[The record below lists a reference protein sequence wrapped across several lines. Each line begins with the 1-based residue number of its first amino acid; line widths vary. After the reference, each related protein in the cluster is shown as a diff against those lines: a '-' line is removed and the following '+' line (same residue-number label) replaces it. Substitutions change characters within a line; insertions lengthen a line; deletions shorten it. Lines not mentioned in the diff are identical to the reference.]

1 MPLVGFY
8 GDDFT
13 GSVDAL
19 LQYRRAGL
27 DGVLL
32 TDPEDLVPTDPTTPD
47 RAVIG
52 LAGISRSLPSDE
64 LAAEV
69 APALTRLRELAPHVV
84 QYKACSTVDSSP
96 GIGSLGRVIE
106 LARQLFPPVPVPMIF
121 AQPDFGRYTVF
132 GQHFATDGDRTYRLD
147 RHPTM
152 AKHPVTPIAEA
163 DLARLIGR
171 QTWLE
176 LDHVPWT
183 RYDDR
188 PRLETMI
195 NTGAAA
201 AVVCDAFLDDHLE
214 LVARAALAEP
224 TRPRF
229 MIGSGGLSLGVG
241 RALRAGRPEPA
252 DDLPVTATPAS
263 DRTMAISGSYS
274 DRTREQIAAAVAAGW
289 RELDLFQPGVA
300 DRAAGLHGTGAPV
313 VVHSLAREL
322 TGPGRTGEI
331 AGRLAEV
338 AEACVAAVPE
348 TRLISCGGDTSGSV
362 LRRAG
367 VRELTIEAQ
376 PWGNVVLGRAGL
388 AAGRSYEL
396 ILKGGQM
403 GHADL
408 FEDVRHGRALP

>member
-19 LQYRRAGL
+19 LQFRRAGL

-32 TDPEDLVPTDPTTPD
+32 TCPD
-47 RAVIG
+47 DVAAGSDHEVVG
-52 LAGISRSLPSDE
+52 LAGVSRSLPSDD

-69 APALTRLRELAPHVV
+69 TPALTRLRALAPRVV

-96 GIGSLGRVIE
+96 EVGSLGRVLE
-106 LARQLFPPVPVPMIF
+106 LARQLFPPLPVPMIF

-152 AKHPVTPIAEA
+152 AKHPVTPITEA
-163 DLARLIGR
+163 DLARLIRR
-171 QTWLE
+171 QTWLPVDS
-176 LDHVPWT
+176 LSWT
-183 RYDDR
+183 DYPDPDR
-188 PRLETMI
+188 RAAMI
-195 NTGAAA
+195 NSGDHA
-201 AVVCDAFLDDHLE
+201 AVVCDAFLDEHLE
-214 LVARAALAEP
+214 LVARTALDEP

-229 MIGSGGLSLGVG
+229 MIGSGGLSLGLG
-241 RALRAGRPEPA
+241 RALRPSTSRSGAAAALPTSAEPA
-252 DDLPVTATPAS
+252 TG
-263 DRTMAISGSYS
+263 RTVAISGSYS
-274 DRTREQIAAAVAAGW
+274 DRTREQIAAAVRAGW
-289 RELDLFQPGVA
+289 QELDLFESGVA
-300 DRAAGLHGTGAPV
+300 ERAATQHRAGTAV
-313 VVHSLAREL
+313 IVHSLSREL
-322 TGPGRTGEI
+322 PAERNGEI
-331 AGRLAEV
+331 AERLAEV
-338 AEACVAAVPE
+338 ADACVAAVPQ

-376 PWGNVVLGRAGL
+376 PWGNVVLCRAGL
-388 AAGRSYEL
+388 ADGRSYEL

-403 GHADL
+403 GHAAL
-408 FEDVRHGRALP
+408 FEDVRLGRARSS

>member
-32 TDPEDLVPTDPTTPD
+32 TDPEDLVPTDPTVPD

-69 APALTRLRELAPHVV
+69 APALTRLRELAPRMV

-96 GIGSLGRVIE
+96 EIGSLGRVIE
-106 LARQLFPPVPVPMIF
+106 LGRQLFPPVPVPMIF

-176 LDHVPWT
+176 LGHVPWT
-183 RYDDR
+183 CVRR
-188 PRLETMI
+188 
-195 NTGAAA
+195 
-201 AVVCDAFLDDHLE
+201 
-214 LVARAALAEP
+214 
-224 TRPRF
+224 
-229 MIGSGGLSLGVG
+229 S
-241 RALRAGRPEPA
+241 
-252 DDLPVTATPAS
+252 
-263 DRTMAISGSYS
+263 
-274 DRTREQIAAAVAAGW
+274 VAAGDHDQH
-289 RELDLFQPGVA
+289 RG
-300 DRAAGLHGTGAPV
+300 
-313 VVHSLAREL
+313 
-322 TGPGRTGEI
+322 GR
-331 AGRLAEV
+331 GR
-338 AEACVAAVPE
+338 
-348 TRLISCGGDTSGSV
+348 G
-362 LRRAG
+362 LRR
-367 VRELTIEAQ
+367 VPR
-376 PWGNVVLGRAGL
+376 
-388 AAGRSYEL
+388 
-396 ILKGGQM
+396 
-403 GHADL
+403 
-408 FEDVRHGRALP
+408 